1 MRSLILWFFV
11 LVCGT
16 VLGQSAS
23 SPVVIHE
30 GTRFQLT
37 SNRSAFLFGEEI
49 SFKYRMVDSQIGSI
63 LSVRAIKGELI
74 KYDDTEIKVRLGNE
88 DVTILAIAF
97 GDPATKI
104 VRHIETVYIPVV
116 NETKATLFLNADGN
130 ALMEKGKIHPGTFSV
145 QAEIAMSGTERCLGK
160 VRIRRMKVFV
170 INGTQVA
177 EAEYFGPVFT
187 LNDFSIIQ
195 PGATLT
201 VQVLEADC
209 LTPQQKIRSIY
220 LLPAKSVVKA
230 KITDEA
236 TRHVRFSLEQ
246 KP

>member
-1 MRSLILWFFV
+1 VACIPAFS
-11 LVCGT
+11 
-16 VLGQSAS
+16 QSIPS
-23 SPVVIHE
+23 SVVIHE
-30 GTRFQLT
+30 GTRFELI
-37 SNRSAFLFGEEI
+37 SARSAFLFNEEI
-49 SFKYRMVDSQIGSI
+49 SFKYRVVDAQIGSI
-63 LSVRAIKGELI
+63 VSITALKGTLLN
-74 KYDDTEIKVRLGNE
+74 YDEKEIKVRLGNE

-97 GDPATKI
+97 GDPATKT

-116 NETKATLFLNADGN
+116 NGTRATLFLNADGN
-130 ALMEKGKIHPGTFSV
+130 PLMEKGKIHPSTFSV
-145 QAEIAMSGTERCLGK
+145 QAEIAIGGTERCSGK

-170 INGTQVA
+170 SNGAQVA

-195 PGATLT
+195 PGSNLT

-209 LTPQQKIRSIY
+209 ITPQEKIRSIY
-220 LLPAKSVVKA
+220 LLPGKSVVKA

-236 TRHVRFSLEQ
+236 TKHVRFSLEQ